1 MQWDLG
7 LTGLGVLALM
17 SLAFGLIAHA
27 VLLALRQSPTRW
39 LWAIASATYFVAGIF
54 ISEVMFGWA
63 TVEDLQPNIDGLS
76 FDEVLIALVPGM
88 LAVLVARKVSR
99 RRSHPS
105 RRSRIAH

>member
-17 SLAFGLIAHA
+17 SLAFGLIAHV
-27 VLLALRQSPTRW
+27 VLLVLRQSPTRW
-39 LWAIASATYFVAGIF
+39 LWAIASATYFLAGLF

-76 FDEVLIALVPGM
+76 FDEVLIGYLIGG
-88 LAVLVARKVSR
+88 VLVLVIRYLTR
-99 RRSHPS
+99 DRTHPS
-105 RRSRIAH
+105 LAA